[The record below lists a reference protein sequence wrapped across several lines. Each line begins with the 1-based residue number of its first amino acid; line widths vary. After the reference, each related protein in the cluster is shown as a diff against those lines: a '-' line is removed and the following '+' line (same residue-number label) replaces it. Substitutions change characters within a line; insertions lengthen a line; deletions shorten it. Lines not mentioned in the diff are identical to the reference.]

1 MEPKLLFFLCF
12 VLLWKGANAQ
22 KSWSIEEKN
31 LLVKQYIRTKSEV
44 NSETASLTSAQWS
57 FKEGPDKWSIA
68 QVIEHLNMWSLL
80 TQHDAR
86 YVIML
91 GENPELSNMVASDS
105 VNTSFIYETNP
116 HVSPDHTIPMGL
128 VKDEAN
134 LKIFNSKYD
143 EIIMAIEKS
152 KLNFRKFVR
161 PGING
166 RHRDLA
172 QIYIV
177 HYGHVDRHL
186 RQIRRIKANPSFPK

>member
-12 VLLWKGANAQ
+12 VLFWKGANAQ

-31 LLVKQYIRTKSEV
+31 SLVKQYIRTKAEV
-44 NSETASLTSAQWS
+44 SSETASLTPAQWS

-91 GENPELSNMVASDS
+91 GENPELSNRVASDS

-116 HVSPDHTIPMGL
+116 HVSPDHTIPTGL

-152 KLNFRKFVR
+152 NLNFRKF
-161 PGING
+161 
-166 RHRDLA
+166 
-172 QIYIV
+172 
-177 HYGHVDRHL
+177 
-186 RQIRRIKANPSFPK
+186 